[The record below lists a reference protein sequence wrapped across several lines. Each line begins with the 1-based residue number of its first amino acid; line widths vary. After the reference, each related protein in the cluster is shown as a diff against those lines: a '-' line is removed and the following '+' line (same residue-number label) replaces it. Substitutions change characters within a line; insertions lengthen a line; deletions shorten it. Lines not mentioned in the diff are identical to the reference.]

1 MAMEGTYLRSVVIH
15 FPVGL
20 HVRPASIIAKKA
32 RNFQTEVFLVID
44 ADRKASTRS
53 PMDMFML
60 GAEKGT
66 ELKLEASEGPDAEK
80 ALEEIAALFAENC
93 PDMQIPAE

>member
-1 MAMEGTYLRSVVIH
+1 MSMEGTGVRTVVIH

-20 HVRPASIIAKKA
+20 HVRPATIIAKKA
-32 RNFQTEVFLVID
+32 RNFQAEVFLIHE
-44 ADRKASTRS
+44 DRKVSTRS

-66 ELKLEASEGPDAEK
+66 ELKLEASQADDAQR
-80 ALEEIAALFAENC
+80 ALDEIAALFAENC
-93 PDMQIPAE
+93 PEMHIPSE